1 MSSLTLFVLLGLG
14 TGALTALLALGVVGE
29 YKASGVVNFAH
40 GAVAMFCA
48 YCYTSLR
55 STGDLVLPVVVV
67 PHRIPLAGAPLT
79 TASAMAITCV
89 YAACLGA
96 GLYLAI
102 FRWLRRAPALAK
114 VVASIGLMLSLQAL
128 AVLHFGTQ
136 AQPTPAVL
144 PNEPVDIL
152 GTSVGRDRIYLAAIA
167 VVAALV
173 LAGVYRFTRFGI
185 VTRAVAQNERAASVL
200 GWWPVRTEVAN
211 WAIASCLAGLAGVL
225 AAPIVSLTPTTMTLA
240 IVPALAAA
248 LVAELSSFTVAA
260 AAALLIG
267 VGQSL
272 CVKAAVTWGWFPQR
286 GMTEVL
292 PFIVIAVMIL
302 LRGKRLPTRGESTEG
317 RLPRAPLGA
326 RPMLPIAVVVPIAVV
341 LLALTSGGWRAAVIQ
356 SIVTACVCLSLLV
369 LTGFVGQVS
378 LAQAAF
384 AGVGGFMLAK
394 LLDRTGV
401 PFPVGLLFA
410 GLVTVPIGLLVA
422 LPALRVRGINL
433 AIITLGAGVAIDT
446 FVFRNEHISGGLAG
460 VSVPAPELFG
470 LDLGINGTTSDDY
483 PRLAFGLVA
492 IATFAVLAVIVV
504 NLRRS
509 PTGSHC
515 LAVRANE
522 RAASAIGINVAAT
535 KVIAFGLSA
544 FIAGSAG
551 GLIGYQQSRLSPESF
566 SIFVS
571 LMLLSITY
579 IGGIATLRGV
589 IFAGVMLAPGGLA
602 FYALERWFELG
613 RYQPLIAGTGVILS
627 AILNPDGV
635 TAKPRR
641 TPSPLGARRPAIV
654 PAQRDTAAATPA
666 VGGVR

>member
-1 MSSLTLFVLLGLG
+1 MTDLTLFALLGLG
-14 TGALTALLALGVVGE
+14 AGALIALLAIGVVGE
-29 YKASGVVNFAH
+29 YMASGVVNFAH

-55 STGDLVLPVVVV
+55 QSGELVLPVVIL
-67 PHRIPLAGAPLT
+67 PHRIPLAGAGLQ
-79 TASAMAITCV
+79 TAPAIAITLV
-89 YAACLGA
+89 YAVGLGA

-102 FRWLRRAPALAK
+102 FRWLRHAPALAK

-128 AVLHFGTQ
+128 AVLHFGSQ
-136 AQPTPAVL
+136 AQPTRAVL
-144 PNEPVDIL
+144 PNEPISVL
-152 GTSVGRDRIYLAAIA
+152 GASVGRDRLYLAAIA
-167 VVAALV
+167 LAAAGL
-173 LAGVYRFTRFGI
+173 LAAVYRYTRFGI
-185 VTRAVAQNERAASVL
+185 VTRAVSQNERAASL
-200 GWWPVRTEVAN
+200 FGWWPVRTEVGN
-211 WAIASCLAGLAGVL
+211 WAIASGLAGLAGVL
-225 AAPIVSLTPTTMTLA
+225 AAPIVSLSPTTMTLA

-260 AAALLIG
+260 VTALLIG

-272 CVKAAVTWGWFPQR
+272 CVKAAVSWGWFPQR
-286 GMTEVL
+286 GMPDVL
-292 PFIVIAVMIL
+292 PFLLIAVAIL
-302 LRGKRLPTRGESTEG
+302 VRGKRLPTRGDSGEA

-326 RPMLPIAVVVPIAVV
+326 RPLMPIVMVVPAAVA

-356 SIVTACVCLSLLV
+356 SIITACVCLSLVV

-394 LLDRTGV
+394 LLDAAHV

-422 LPALRVRGINL
+422 LPALRVRGVNL

-446 FVFRNEHISGGLAG
+446 FLFRNEQISGGLAG
-460 VSVPAPELFG
+460 VSVPSPTLFG
-470 LDLGINGTTSDDY
+470 LDLGISGKTAADY
-483 PRLAFGLVA
+483 PRLAFGLA
-492 IATFAVLAVIVV
+492 ALATFAVLAVVVV

-515 LAVRANE
+515 LALRSNE
-522 RAASAIGINVAAT
+522 RAASAIGISPAAT
-535 KVIAFGLSA
+535 KMLIFAVSA
-544 FIAGSAG
+544 FIAGATG
-551 GLIGYQQSRLSPESF
+551 GLIGYQQGRLSPESF

-571 LMLLSITY
+571 LMLLSIAY
-579 IGGIATLRGV
+579 IGGIATVRGA
-589 IFAGVMLAPGGLA
+589 IFAGLMLAPGGLA
-602 FYALERWFELG
+602 FTALDRWFELG
-613 RYQPLIAGTGVILS
+613 RYQPLVAGVGVILS

-641 TPSPLGARRPAIV
+641 HRRRRAAQATASVPLPQGSLAPV
-654 PAQRDTAAATPA
+654 HV
-666 VGGVR
+666 VGGAA